1 MSESKETPK
10 DIIAKLKRTEA
21 TTGRSGAIPRMPKQ
35 MMLDIGDLAEKNPDK
50 HFRWV
55 NKADKNK
62 VLSRKMEG
70 YTELPVSEGGKSLGD
85 EMVLMVQPRELYEQR
100 LARHKEENERRLNS
114 HVAEW
119 QGQAEAAARTLRDQ
133 YGIKVKPEQL
143 TRL

>member
-1 MSESKETPK
+1 MSDSKETPAQ
-10 DIIAKLKRTEA
+10 IIAKLKRTEA

-35 MMLDIGDLAEKNPDK
+35 MLLDVGDLPEKHPDK
-50 HFRWV
+50 HLRWV
-55 NKADKNK
+55 NKSDKNK
-62 VLSRKMEG
+62 ILSRKMEG

-85 EMVLMVQPRELYEQR
+85 EMVLMAQPRELYEQR
-100 LARHKEENERRLNS
+100 VARQKEENQRRLNS

-133 YGIKVKPEQL
+133 YGIKVNPEQL